1 MVRRGLIEVQPP
13 YDLSLGHNFSDD
25 GRARLEE
32 LERDPDLFAEHWA
45 PCCKLFSRARGR
57 PITLSDGEVIQGHQ
71 AVRDG
76 RNLMGFPWLGR
87 EMRQRLRHSNTMANR
102 SLSHL
107 REAEQE
113 ERIATLEHL
122 FDSWLRYWNQVP
134 ELEQDFNYGFR
145 EHVLFWRTARKMVR
159 VAGQQP

>member
-1 MVRRGLIEVQPP
+1 
-13 YDLSLGHNFSDD
+13 
-25 GRARLEE
+25 
-32 LERDPDLFAEHWA
+32 
-45 PCCKLFSRARGR
+45 
-57 PITLSDGEVIQGHQ
+57 
-71 AVRDG
+71 
-76 RNLMGFPWLGR
+76 MGFPWLGR

-122 FDSWLRYWNQVP
+122 YNSWLRYWNQVP